1 MQLKASSM
9 NVLTSS
15 IRSRPAAWFYIG
27 WLIINLVQS
36 YGTELLHDE
45 AYYWVYSRYP
55 AWGYFDHPPMI
66 AVLIKTGYL
75 IFPNELGVR
84 LMMALMNTATLWLVH
99 QLLIKKDD
107 ILFYALTASMG
118 VLQIGG
124 ILAVPDI
131 PLTFFT
137 ALFFWQYKRFL
148 EQDNWIQ
155 GLLLGIVMAGMLYS
169 KYHGLLIILF
179 TIFSNWKLILN
190 PRAWIAVVTGVLLF
204 FPHLYWQYQY
214 DFPSVSY
221 HLKERNAPAY
231 QFAFTLEYV
240 AGQIL
245 LAGPLIG
252 FLLLR
257 AANRYKT
264 TDLLARAL
272 QWSMWGFYG
281 FFLIS
286 TLKGRVEANWT
297 VPALIPVIILSHA
310 WLSEN
315 FSQRKWI
322 FRLLTPSLVL
332 VILVRVYML
341 TNISGL
347 TRIFKDEMHG
357 NREWVK
363 AIKEK
368 SNGLP
373 VVFLNSYQRPSKYW
387 FYSGDTSFAINTT
400 YYRRNNYNFWPIE
413 KEWQN
418 RKVLVVDKDLGTI
431 DKSFEIPTPRGITPA
446 LVNDKLQSFS
456 HIRLSLSDK
465 SDGFKKGQPV
475 QLSVQVDKHSINELK
490 QLLKDSG
497 QPNQLVADLFVGKS
511 MVQRLSLTASPL
523 QENTLT
529 LTSTENISL
538 QPGEYIMKLGIATSV
553 PNLYSQNSPAIVI
566 KVN

>member
-107 ILFYALTASMG
+107 LLFYALTASMG

-456 HIRLSLSDK
+456 HIRLSLLDK

>member
-1 MQLKASSM
+1 
-9 NVLTSS
+9 
-15 IRSRPAAWFYIG
+15 
-27 WLIINLVQS
+27 
-36 YGTELLHDE
+36 
-45 AYYWVYSRYP
+45 
-55 AWGYFDHPPMI
+55 
-66 AVLIKTGYL
+66 
-75 IFPNELGVR
+75 
-84 LMMALMNTATLWLVH
+84 
-99 QLLIKKDD
+99 
-107 ILFYALTASMG
+107 
-118 VLQIGG
+118 
-124 ILAVPDI
+124 
-131 PLTFFT
+131 
-137 ALFFWQYKRFL
+137 
-148 EQDNWIQ
+148 
-155 GLLLGIVMAGMLYS
+155 MLYS